1 MKNSITKLFVA
12 VTLSASILTGCDTAK
27 SLTSAGNL
35 LSLVT
40 KKPELSTLL
49 SLVQTAGLGNI
60 LGGQNPLTLLAPT
73 NDAFK
78 ALGDGA
84 LNSLMG
90 DKSALTNVL
99 NNHIIK
105 GSSDLSALTS
115 AGGVQNMLGETLNF
129 AGSGS
134 NATVDGAKILESD
147 KTDNGYA
154 HLINKVLGM

>member
-1 MKNSITKLFVA
+1 MKNRITKLFA
-12 VTLSASILTGCDTAK
+12 VIALSASIVTGCDTAK

-35 LSLVT
+35 LGLVT
-40 KKPELSTLL
+40 QKPELSTLL

>member
-1 MKNSITKLFVA
+1 MKNRITKLFAVVA
-12 VTLSASILTGCDTAK
+12 LSASIISGCDTAK

-35 LSLVT
+35 LGLVT
-40 KKPELSTLL
+40 QKPELSTLL

-60 LGGQNPLTLLAPT
+60 LGGVNPLTLLAPT

-78 ALGDGA
+78 SLGDGA
-84 LNSLMG
+84 LNGLMN
-90 DKSALTNVL
+90 DKDALTDVL
-99 NNHIIK
+99 NSHIIK

-115 AGGVQNMLGETLNF
+115 AGGVQNMLGQTLNF

-134 NATVDGAKILESD
+134 NATVNGASILESD

-154 HLINKVLGM
+154 HLINQVLGM

>member
-1 MKNSITKLFVA
+1 MRSRITKLFAA
-12 VTLSASILTGCDTAK
+12 VLLSASIITGCDTAK
-27 SLTSAGNL
+27 TLTSAGSL

-49 SLVQTAGLGNI
+49 SLVQTAGIGNI

-78 ALGDGA
+78 SLGDGA
-84 LNSLMG
+84 LNKLMG
-90 DKSALTNVL
+90 DKSALTDVL

-105 GSSDLSALTS
+105 GASDLGSLTD
-115 AGGVQNMLGETLNF
+115 AGSVQNMMGQALNF
-129 AGSGS
+129 AGSGKE
-134 NATVDGAKILESD
+134 ATVNGAKILESD

-154 HLINKVLGM
+154 HLINGVLGL